1 MSVRYEYKLHKHV
14 RGPQLGK
21 SRNVLTDEPLSY
33 VEMNFLEINL
43 LKQVES
49 CRCSAGLEEDR

>member
-1 MSVRYEYKLHKHV
+1 M